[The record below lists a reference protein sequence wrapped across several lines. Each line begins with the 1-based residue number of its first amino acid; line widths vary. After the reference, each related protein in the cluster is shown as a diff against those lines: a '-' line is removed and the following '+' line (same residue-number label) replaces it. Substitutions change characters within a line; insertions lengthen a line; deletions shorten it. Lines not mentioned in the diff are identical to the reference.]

1 MVNGLEQWL
10 GNTNMF
16 DNQAMNNKQD
26 INQQFQKFQS
36 SRFHFASNQSQSIIL
51 TTDEG
56 DKITI
61 NSSRASSIDYMSYDY
76 TKNLKNKMMT
86 IQEEKG
92 KVLQSSSFEISIEGD
107 LNEEEKADIQGIL
120 KDLDNV
126 MKDLKNGNLYSVLKN
141 STKLLEN
148 KETLSSLNAVL
159 QFSQEVEIEE
169 RQMIK
174 TTHRPPNKHAMENKS
189 INLLDLIERVTDKVK
204 DYLEKAEESQTDIN
218 NFIKQFFSKLYPEQQ
233 QPLENPK
240 TS

>member
-1 MVNGLEQWL
+1 MINGLEQWS

-16 DNQAMNNKQD
+16 DNQGMNNKQD

-36 SRFHFASNQSQSIIL
+36 SRFHFASSQSQNIIL

-61 NSSRASSIDYMSYDY
+61 NSSKASSIDYMSYDY

-92 KVLQSSSFEISIEGD
+92 KSLQSSSFEISIEGN
-107 LNEEEKADIQGIL
+107 LNEEEMADIHGIL
-120 KDLDNV
+120 KDLDVV
-126 MKDLKNGNLYSVLKN
+126 MKDLKNGNLESVLKN

-174 TTHRPPNKHAMENKS
+174 TTHRPPNKQSMENKP
-189 INLLDLIERVTDKVK
+189 INLLDFIERVTDKVK
-204 DYLEKAEESQTDIN
+204 NYLEKNEESQTDIN
-218 NFIKQFFSKLYPEQQ
+218 NLIKQLFSELYPEQQ
-233 QPLENPK
+233 QPLKNPK